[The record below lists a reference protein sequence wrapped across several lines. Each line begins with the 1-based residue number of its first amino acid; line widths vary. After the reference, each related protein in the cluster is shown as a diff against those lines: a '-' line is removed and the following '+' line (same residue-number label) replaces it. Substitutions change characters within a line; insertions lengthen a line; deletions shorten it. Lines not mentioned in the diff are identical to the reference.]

1 MPHEHAVWI
10 ETLSAKLRF
19 PLGATIVLLAVGT
32 FLLFLLSRVVAGV
45 PVVEAA
51 VADVLLF
58 VLLVFPL
65 AIPVYVRRM
74 MVSLEARAL
83 SMVEDPKGVRK
94 TLASLGRL
102 TPVALL
108 SVAIF
113 LSFFVPLAAG
123 AQPGAL
129 FSPELFLFV
138 PFAVAIWIS
147 ATALWTLAYSL
158 VAIYRMGRLPLKL
171 RPFALDR
178 ALGLRPFASTCLRLT
193 GVYYVL
199 TLLLIAPDIASP
211 ATPAFIYVQDFV
223 LVLFG
228 LPLFLLPLLS
238 LRAKLVAVRSEKMAW
253 VNAWFHRVMQGV
265 ESREDSEL
273 PPGLQNELAS
283 IDKIQREI
291 QSIKSWPFDVGAVAK
306 LLTILLSVTAI
317 LLAGVIR
324 KYLGF

>member
-1 MPHEHAVWI
+1 MAHAHKVWI
-10 ETLSAKLRF
+10 EALSAKLRF
-19 PLGATIVLLAVGT
+19 PLGATIVLLAIGT
-32 FLLFLLSRVVAGV
+32 FLFFLFSRVLAGV
-45 PVVEAA
+45 PVVDAP
-51 VADVLLF
+51 VVDVLLF

-74 MVSLEARAL
+74 MVSLEAHAL
-83 SMVEDPKGVRK
+83 SMVEDPKAVRE

-123 AQPGAL
+123 APPGAL
-129 FSPELFLFV
+129 FSAELFLFV

-158 VAIYRMGRLPLKL
+158 VAIYRMGRLPLRL

-199 TLLLIAPDIASP
+199 TLLLIAPDIASI
-211 ATPAFIYVQDFV
+211 ATPAFIFVQDFA

-228 LPLFLLPLLS
+228 LPLFLLPLRS
-238 LRAKLVAVRSEKMAW
+238 LRAHLVRVRSEKMAW

-265 ESREDSEL
+265 ESREGAEL

-283 IDKIQREI
+283 IDKIQKEI
-291 QSIKSWPFDVGAVAK
+291 QAIKTWPFDVGVVAK